1 MPDLHAIVAVL
12 ACTLFTGAALYINL
26 VEHPA
31 RMECGTE
38 IAARQ
43 WAPSYRRATWMQAS
57 LAVVAA
63 GTGLILWNHGG
74 GILWGIGALLIA
86 LVIPVT
92 LIIIFPTNK
101 RLLEPARD
109 LRSAETATLLN
120 RWAALHAI
128 RTLLGLAASIA
139 YLWALGG
146 R

>member
-1 MPDLHAIVAVL
+1 MPDLHGIVAVF

-57 LAVVAA
+57 LAIVSTA
-63 GTGLILWNHGG
+63 TGLIVWNHGG
-74 GILWGIGALLIA
+74 GALWGIGALLIG
-86 LVIPVT
+86 LVVPVT
-92 LIIIFPTNK
+92 LVVIFPTNK
-101 RLLEPARD
+101 RLLEPGRD
-109 LRSAETATLLN
+109 VRSTETAGLLD
-120 RWAALHAI
+120 RWASLHAI
-128 RTLLGLAASIA
+128 RTALGVAASLV
-139 YLWALGG
+139 YLWALAG

>member
-1 MPDLHAIVAVL
+1 MPDVHALVSVL

-31 RMECGTE
+31 RMACGTE

-43 WAPSYRRATWMQAS
+43 WAPSYRRATWMQAT
-57 LAVVAA
+57 LAIVAA
-63 GTGLILWNHGG
+63 ATGLILWNHGG
-74 GILWGIGALLIA
+74 GALWGVGALLIG
-86 LVIPVT
+86 LVVPVT
-92 LIIIFPTNK
+92 LIVIYPTNK
-101 RLLEPARD
+101 RLLEPGRD
-109 LRSAETATLLN
+109 LRSAETAALLN

-128 RTLLGLAASIA
+128 RTVLGLAASIV